1 MLLFSENLRGWI
13 DWVQGKG
20 SPNDS
25 TYHRYDVGSENSSQR
40 HSDAWEASTG
50 YRRQKG
56 NTFSVDGNGGIFYIF
71 FTKYISFDPI
81 LLTHSTK
88 HFYIFWISLQIKRT
102 SFGSGEDVLEE
113 MFATWE
119 PFLSKAMEL
128 LGIESLAKVC
138 AIHAAVEKVNYC
150 LVLKQYFQK
159 VNIRNSFHNY

>member
-1 MLLFSENLRGWI
+1 M
-13 DWVQGKG
+13 
-20 SPNDS
+20 
-25 TYHRYDVGSENSSQR
+25 
-40 HSDAWEASTG
+40 
-50 YRRQKG
+50 
-56 NTFSVDGNGGIFYIF
+56 
-71 FTKYISFDPI
+71 
-81 LLTHSTK
+81 THSTK

-150 LVLKQYFQK
+150 LVLNQYFQK
-159 VNIRNSFHNY
+159 VNIRKIINNNLMNYWVILKESYLGSKTSSTNHFATTYQESYKWTQWSTNGSAPFKWNGGSITWKSWWHIRCSTKGSKSFEIWKES